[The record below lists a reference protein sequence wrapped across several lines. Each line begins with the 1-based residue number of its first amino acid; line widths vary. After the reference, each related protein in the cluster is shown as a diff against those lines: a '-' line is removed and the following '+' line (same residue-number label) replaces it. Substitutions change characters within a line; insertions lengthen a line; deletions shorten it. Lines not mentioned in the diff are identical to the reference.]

1 MKNKNNHLKRI
12 LLVIISALLIFSSV
26 FSGCSSGTSTAVSGV
41 KSGSSLAS
49 ENLSDLNYV
58 SLNEGFTDVV
68 VKDEKTALEAIAS
81 VADILGIEDAEKELK
96 VCDVNTVDGDSF
108 YRFQQYY
115 NDIPVYGRTISLLAD
130 KYGSGLALTS
140 NTIYIGDNLLEA
152 DFEEINK
159 ITKKVEKFIKRE
171 FGKDINIISLDEPN
185 DDNLY
190 CYTFDGLY
198 TYVYILSLISDSGF
212 YNVIVDAQTAEIVD
226 IINQTRSVQKNFSL
240 KGQKASQKFIA
251 ESKNGNN
258 SMTYISKTGTDI
270 NVLIA
275 NDGHEHDWYYD
286 GNATIV
292 NWKNSEAPDRSSV
305 DAISNITSTYNYFL
319 EKFQRDS
326 FSDNGETI
334 NVYVHNE
341 DMKNNAFYWYSP
353 NGPVFAFCKCYDE
366 SGKETNEYSSEIDV
380 IGHEYTHGVVDY
392 TCDLEDTITNIMPG
406 AINEGIADIFGY
418 LIEEETTDNTIDWI
432 MVEDMRTAIKGG
444 TGSEGQIYHIDEYN
458 KGTSECHTAS
468 TIISYPAY
476 LMWNGINGNKDF
488 KIDSNTLSKIW
499 YKSLFLMQSD
509 ATFSQCANAVYT
521 AATTVQDIT
530 DSQLECVVKAFGEV
544 GISINT
550 GANCR
555 IDKDSSL
562 IVFDA
567 NLNKYSNYHLII
579 DQLFAVNNGGLK
591 TPTNNSVIVD
601 ENVSSEEYSIN
612 LDVGKYNVTVIDND
626 SEGSQ
631 KEFSKTVLVLP
642 VYPTKNLK
650 IYTDFGSTPVSDFS
664 IPKDMTLTLGEVNVI
679 EPETTPNDATGYSLK
694 WTSSDESVATVSPT
708 GENGIITAK
717 AKGEAT
723 ITAELTSNGKTITKT
738 TNVRVASQGRD
749 TVLVLDVSG
758 SMSGT
763 PIDEMKK
770 SAINFCNELLADEYN
785 NRVGLVLYDDYID
798 SIDLTNDLD
807 VLIDYI
813 EGISSGGT
821 TNMQGALAAA
831 GNMLDSQGKDE
842 NIKNV
847 VVMADGLPN
856 EGETSDTGKMSQLTQ
871 YSSYSTDVAYA
882 NGVINTAEN
891 VMSNYNMYSL
901 GFFHDLSGVEKDF
914 AVDLMKML
922 TNMPD
927 GYHQVD
933 TAENLQFAFG
943 DIQET
948 ISDGSKIVI
957 NIACPVDVNVTYNG
971 ETLSSAANT
980 YSDKA
985 SFGTLQLLG
994 ANKDIKV
1001 LSLNPSIDYDIE
1013 LIGTD
1018 TGTMDYSV
1026 NYIDD
1031 TENIID
1037 YRSFESIPITAT
1049 TVIDSNTN
1057 NAEEVTLNVDEDG
1070 DGEIDLIW
1078 SASPNSSATL
1088 TFGETQA
1095 EPEETPEPTV
1105 SNDSDS
1111 WKIVL
1116 VSVIVVLVFIA
1127 VIMIVVFLVSSGK
1140 RKNNQIEIPVI
1151 NNPPKDNDSELDKK
1165 LPEIST
1171 KYAVVISTGSMS
1183 GTRFALD
1190 NEDTFCIGKGNDPSQ
1205 INLSSDYSS
1214 VSRQHCMVT
1223 CNFEEDCYYVTDCS
1237 MNGTYF
1243 KNGRK
1248 LSKNVPAKVT
1258 HGTTLQLA
1266 NSNCEVL
1273 FE

>member
-1 MKNKNNHLKRI
+1 M
-12 LLVIISALLIFSSV
+12 
-26 FSGCSSGTSTAVSGV
+26 
-41 KSGSSLAS
+41 
-49 ENLSDLNYV
+49 
-58 SLNEGFTDVV
+58 
-68 VKDEKTALEAIAS
+68 
-81 VADILGIEDAEKELK
+81 
-96 VCDVNTVDGDSF
+96 
-108 YRFQQYY
+108 
-115 NDIPVYGRTISLLAD
+115 
-130 KYGSGLALTS
+130 
-140 NTIYIGDNLLEA
+140 
-152 DFEEINK
+152 
-159 ITKKVEKFIKRE
+159 
-171 FGKDINIISLDEPN
+171 
-185 DDNLY
+185 
-190 CYTFDGLY
+190 
-198 TYVYILSLISDSGF
+198 
-212 YNVIVDAQTAEIVD
+212 
-226 IINQTRSVQKNFSL
+226 
-240 KGQKASQKFIA
+240 
-251 ESKNGNN
+251 
-258 SMTYISKTGTDI
+258 
-270 NVLIA
+270 
-275 NDGHEHDWYYD
+275 
-286 GNATIV
+286 
-292 NWKNSEAPDRSSV
+292 
-305 DAISNITSTYNYFL
+305 
-319 EKFQRDS
+319 
-326 FSDNGETI
+326 
-334 NVYVHNE
+334 
-341 DMKNNAFYWYSP
+341 
-353 NGPVFAFCKCYDE
+353 
-366 SGKETNEYSSEIDV
+366 
-380 IGHEYTHGVVDY
+380 
-392 TCDLEDTITNIMPG
+392 
-406 AINEGIADIFGY
+406 
-418 LIEEETTDNTIDWI
+418 
-432 MVEDMRTAIKGG
+432 
-444 TGSEGQIYHIDEYN
+444 
-458 KGTSECHTAS
+458 
-468 TIISYPAY
+468 
-476 LMWNGINGNKDF
+476 
-488 KIDSNTLSKIW
+488 
-499 YKSLFLMQSD
+499 
-509 ATFSQCANAVYT
+509 
-521 AATTVQDIT
+521 
-530 DSQLECVVKAFGEV
+530 
-544 GISINT
+544 
-550 GANCR
+550 
-555 IDKDSSL
+555 
-562 IVFDA
+562 
-567 NLNKYSNYHLII
+567 
-579 DQLFAVNNGGLK
+579 
-591 TPTNNSVIVD
+591 
-601 ENVSSEEYSIN
+601 
-612 LDVGKYNVTVIDND
+612 
-626 SEGSQ
+626 
-631 KEFSKTVLVLP
+631 
-642 VYPTKNLK
+642 
-650 IYTDFGSTPVSDFS
+650 
-664 IPKDMTLTLGEVNVI
+664 
-679 EPETTPNDATGYSLK
+679 
-694 WTSSDESVATVSPT
+694 
-708 GENGIITAK
+708 
-717 AKGEAT
+717 
-723 ITAELTSNGKTITKT
+723 
-738 TNVRVASQGRD
+738 ASQGRD

-821 TNMQGALAAA
+821 TNMQGALVAA

-882 NGVINTAEN
+882 NGVINTADN

-1165 LPEIST
+1165 LLEIST

-1183 GTRFALD
+1183 GTRFSLD